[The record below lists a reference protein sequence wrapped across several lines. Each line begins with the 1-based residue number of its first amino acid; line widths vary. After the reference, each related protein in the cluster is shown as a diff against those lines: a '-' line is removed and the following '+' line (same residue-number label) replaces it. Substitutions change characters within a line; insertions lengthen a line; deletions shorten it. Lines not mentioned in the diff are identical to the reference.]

1 METTCIMCP
10 IGCSLKIVEKDG
22 KIVVTGNSC
31 KRGEIYGIAE
41 YTCPMRSF
49 TSLVFTKTD
58 KVISVKASD
67 LVPKSR
73 IKDLMECLK
82 TVRAKDNLEQ
92 GAVIIN
98 NILDLNVDLVKT
110 SNLIR

>member
-10 IGCSLKIVEKDG
+10 IGCGLKIIEREG

-73 IKDLMECLK
+73 IKDLIECLK
-82 TVRAKDNLEQ
+82 TVRAEDNLDQ
-92 GAVIIN
+92 GDVVVN
-98 NILDLNVDLVKT
+98 NILNLNVNLIKT
-110 SNLIR
+110 SSLNR